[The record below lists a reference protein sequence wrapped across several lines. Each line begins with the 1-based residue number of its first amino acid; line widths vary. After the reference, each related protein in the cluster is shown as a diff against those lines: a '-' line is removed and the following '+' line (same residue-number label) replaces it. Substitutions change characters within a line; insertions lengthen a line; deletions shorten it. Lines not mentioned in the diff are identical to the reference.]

1 MKPYYTVCFIQ
12 YFIQKHLTE
21 KHFESCI
28 ILQTTFGPLF
38 LIKWNFSNK
47 NTTDFSLSNGIKHLV
62 KTFY

>member
-28 ILQTTFGPLF
+28 ILQTIFGPLF
-38 LIKWNFSNK
+38 LIKLNFSNK
-47 NTTDFSLSNGIKHLV
+47 NAFALKWLISHWVTG
-62 KTFY
+62 